1 MAPDNDDEQGRPPP
15 PIKRTGDSSL
25 NRAEER
31 RSMREQKTIPRSS
44 PPESPPLQGVNW
56 LIISILSFVISAVFI
71 ALISFMIYIILR
83 YLGIL

>member
-1 MAPDNDDEQGRPPP
+1 MAPDNDDEQGTPP
-15 PIKRTGDSSL
+15 PIKLTGDSSL